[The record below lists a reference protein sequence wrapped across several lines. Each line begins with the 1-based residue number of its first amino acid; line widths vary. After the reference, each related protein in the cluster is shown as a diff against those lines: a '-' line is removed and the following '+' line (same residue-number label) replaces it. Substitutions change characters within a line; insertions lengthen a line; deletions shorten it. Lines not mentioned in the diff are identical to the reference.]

1 MEAAGSLGDG
11 QEHAQREQA
20 LMSALTDAQSSLS
33 NLQRLHEASQ
43 KQLFS
48 MQTRSEDEQVNP
60 WEGLGPVCRKLDE
73 SAYFCSFLLLPPAAL
88 DTLCRQS
95 PGQHSMINSVDDWLL
110 GFSQPCFP

>member
-1 MEAAGSLGDG
+1 MWRSVGGIPVQDRRLEEAAAAVEAAGSLGDG

-20 LMSALTDAQSSLS
+20 LVSALTDAQSSLS

-60 WEGLGPVCRKLDE
+60 
-73 SAYFCSFLLLPPAAL
+73 
-88 DTLCRQS
+88 
-95 PGQHSMINSVDDWLL
+95 
-110 GFSQPCFP
+110 